1 MHMCGHVC
9 ARSSIPTKGNQ
20 RKSLLLC
27 RSSREDWGSSAQPE
41 SEMRQRHPTVADT
54 MIQELGEG
62 HACCFVAV
70 RTCAQSLRDA
80 GFEVPSWTELAESQE
95 VVFAEEPEPHE
106 PKVGW
111 QQQATKCLH
120 QKFWDEQCWPE
131 LTDPQKALMLS
142 QRGPLASVAFAVM
155 PTNRMTRIEAQPF
168 RILLCRR
175 LVCPCPC
182 PLAHANVAAN
192 STFMAT
198 IVQRAPRRFGQGGV
212 SSGMCSSGK
221 CAERRERG

>member
-1 MHMCGHVC
+1 MHMWHVC

-20 RKSLLLC
+20 RKPPLLC
-27 RSSREDWGSSAQPE
+27 HSSREDWGSSAQPE
-41 SEMRQRHPTVADT
+41 SEREPTGPA
-54 MIQELGEG
+54 ELGRLFENG
-62 HACCFVAV
+62 APETPHSGRHHDSGVGGRSCLLLGGC
-70 RTCAQSLRDA
+70 QSLRDA

-120 QKFWDEQCWPE
+120 QKFLDEQYWPE

-168 RILLCRR
+168 RILLCR
-175 LVCPCPC
+175 
-182 PLAHANVAAN
+182 PL
-192 STFMAT
+192 
-198 IVQRAPRRFGQGGV
+198 
-212 SSGMCSSGK
+212 SSRTC
-221 CAERRERG
+221 